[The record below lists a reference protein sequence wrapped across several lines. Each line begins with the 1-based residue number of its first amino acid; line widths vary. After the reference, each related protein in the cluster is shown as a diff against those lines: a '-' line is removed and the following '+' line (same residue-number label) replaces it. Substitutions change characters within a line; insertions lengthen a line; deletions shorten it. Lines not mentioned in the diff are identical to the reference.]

1 LTYEVVYTED
11 ARRSLKKMD
20 AAASGAIISWIDKN
34 IVGTGDPRRSG
45 KALTG
50 DLAGVWR
57 YRVGDFRIFARIED
71 RRLVILVLDVRNRRN
86 AHRRP

>member
-34 IVGTGDPRRSG
+34 LVRTNDPRRSG
-45 KALTG
+45 KALAG
-50 DLAGVWR
+50 ALKGVWR
-57 YRVGDFRIFARIED
+57 YRVGDFRIFAKIED
-71 RRLVILVLDVRNRRN
+71 RQLIILILEVRNRRN
-86 AHRRP
+86 AYQ